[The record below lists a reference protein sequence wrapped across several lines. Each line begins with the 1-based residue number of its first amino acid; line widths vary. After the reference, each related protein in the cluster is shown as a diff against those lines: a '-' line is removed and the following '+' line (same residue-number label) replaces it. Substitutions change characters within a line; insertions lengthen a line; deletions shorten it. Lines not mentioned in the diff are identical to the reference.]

1 MSDPPLVPPKGACDT
16 HCHVFGPQ
24 SRFPFDPKR
33 TYTPDDAPKEALM
46 ALHRRFGFDHA
57 VVVQAGA
64 HGFDNS
70 AALDVLAASQGRYR
84 GIALVPDDVAAA
96 DVARLHAGGMR
107 GVRFNFMPH
116 LGPPPSAAA
125 FRHIAEAIAPYDWH
139 IVLHLTPD
147 ALDLASAYL
156 KAVKCS
162 YVIDH
167 MARVSAAGG
176 VDQPGFRKLLDL
188 MADSRAWV
196 KISAADRASA
206 AGAPYDD
213 ALPFMEALIAAAPDR
228 VLWGT
233 DWPHPNVRGPMPREE
248 DLLALLARAA
258 PGEAVRR
265 RILVDN
271 PGRLYGFS

>member
-1 MSDPPLVPPKGACDT
+1 MNDGTFALPRGACDT

-24 SRFPFDPKR
+24 DRFPFDPKR
-33 TYTPDDAPKEALM
+33 TYTPADAPKEALM

-70 AALDVLAASQGRYR
+70 ATLDILAASQGRYR

-96 DVARLHAGGMR
+96 EIARLHTGGMR

-116 LGPPPSAAA
+116 LGPPPSEAA
-125 FRHIAEAIAPYDWH
+125 FRYVAEMIAPYSWH
-139 IVLHLTPD
+139 IVLHLSVD
-147 ALDLASAYL
+147 AIDLARAYL
-156 KAVKCS
+156 KPQACS

-176 VDQPGFRKLLDL
+176 VDQPGFRKLLD
-188 MADSRAWV
+188 MTADPRAWV

-206 AGAPYDD
+206 TGAPYDD
-213 ALPFMEALIAAAPDR
+213 TLPFMEALIAAAPDR

-233 DWPHPNVRGPMPREE
+233 DWPHPNVRGPVPREA

-258 PGEAVRR
+258 PDQATRQ

-271 PGRLYGFS
+271 PKRLYGFR

>member
-1 MSDPPLVPPKGACDT
+1 MNATALPKGACDT
-16 HCHVFGPQ
+16 HCHVFGPE

-33 TYTPDDAPKEALM
+33 TYTPAEAPKEALM
-46 ALHRRFGFDHA
+46 ELHERLGFDHA

-70 AALDVLAASQGRYR
+70 ATLDVIAASRGRYR

-96 DVARLHAGGMR
+96 DIARLHAGGMR

-116 LGPPPSAAA
+116 LGPPPSEAA
-125 FRHIAEAIAPYDWH
+125 FRHVAEMIAPYSWH
-139 IVLHLTPD
+139 IVLHLTTD
-147 ALDLASAYL
+147 AIDLAASYL
-156 KAVKCS
+156 KPQACA

-167 MARVSAAGG
+167 MARVSATGG
-176 VDQPGFRKLLDL
+176 VNQPGFRRLLDL
-188 MADSRAWV
+188 MDDSRAWV

-233 DWPHPNVRGPMPREE
+233 DWPHPNVRGPVPKEE

-258 PGEAVRR
+258 PQPAMRQ

-271 PGRLYGFS
+271 PQCLYGFR